1 MNKIQSLQ
9 KHKMVYN
16 MMYLRGDSMVLDYEY
31 VITKKNN
38 TSTLKKYINTL
49 KLKNPSIYIK
59 QFTFGEYTIFRMYK
73 DLETYNSHNRYN
85 IEENRDLFLELECK
99 DITSIK
105 SEIVKEVIS
114 KIDLEGIVDKD
125 QIMLNED
132 FSSSCLD
139 KDLSFIILDKK
150 NKKVYLGLMRDNQ
163 NVYYLKNRDEDSYLL
178 TNSEYIKT
186 RFNPYPYL
194 KGELNPSSY
203 EIEILNELN
212 TIYEI
217 DSDNYFVHKILKKV
231 PEEKTSNIEPSSE
244 NIKNNSVINDM
255 NEENNNKLNANNNT
269 PSNAVLRMGNFL
281 DDKVYTL
288 DPSVNREKEI
298 ELLQKYLLIPNMG
311 VILVGKTGVGKT
323 AIVEGLAYRIKGNNV
338 CDSLKNKKIFHVSLS
353 SLVGGTRF
361 RGDLEQK
368 VDNLCKYLEQNQ
380 NIILFLDEIHGTIG
394 SDKFDSQ
401 SIGISEILKP
411 YISDGS
417 IKVIGCTTDEE
428 FDILKYDSAFLG
440 RFNILDVEE
449 LEMKKLK
456 DILLKNL
463 YFNSFNINIDMTD
476 DEVDRLLDIIIKL
489 SSRRPKHVY
498 VKNNNPKS
506 SINILNYCFANILY
520 HNKKSASF
528 EDFIEGIKDNQSLN
542 ITEFDMP
549 MLGTYAKE
557 EEKGKIIKLTKNNLL

>member
-1 MNKIQSLQ
+1 M
-9 KHKMVYN
+9 
-16 MMYLRGDSMVLDYEY
+16 GLDYEY
-31 VITKKNN
+31 VITRKNN

-49 KLKNPSIYIK
+49 KLRYPSIYIK
-59 QFTFGEYTIFRMYK
+59 QFTYGGYTIFRMYK
-73 DLETYNSHNRYN
+73 DLETYNRHNRYN
-85 IEENRDLFLELECK
+85 IEENRDLFLELECD

-114 KIDLEGIVDKD
+114 KIDLDEIVDKD
-125 QIMLNED
+125 QLMLSED
-132 FSSSCLD
+132 FSSFCLD
-139 KDLSFIILDKK
+139 EDLSFIILDKK
-150 NKKVYLGLMRDNQ
+150 NKKVYLGLMGDNQ
-163 NVYYLKNRDEDSYLL
+163 NVYYLRNTDDDSYLL

-194 KGELNPSSY
+194 KGEVNPSSY

-217 DSDNYFVHKILKKV
+217 DSDNYFVHRILKNV
-231 PEEKTSNIEPSSE
+231 PEEKNSNSEPSSE
-244 NIKNNSVINDM
+244 NIKINSVINDM
-255 NEENNNKLNANNNT
+255 HEENNTKLNANNNT
-269 PSNAVLRMGNFL
+269 PSKAVLRMGKFL
-281 DDKVYTL
+281 DDKVYTV

-338 CDSLKNKKIFHVSLS
+338 CNNLRNKKIFHVSLS

-401 SIGISEILKP
+401 SLGISEILKP

-449 LEMKKLK
+449 LETKKLK

-489 SSRRPKHVY
+489 SSRRPKYVY
-498 VKNNNPKS
+498 TKNNNPKS

-528 EDFIEGIKDNQSLN
+528 EDFIEGIKDNQSLS
-542 ITEFDMP
+542 ITEFDQN
-549 MLGTYAKE
+549 LLNSKQTTSKSKA
-557 EEKGKIIKLTKNNLL
+557 KIITLERGFHKK